1 MRRVKLSERIARELR
16 LWSVFSLDAHP
27 TYASAILPRPL
38 KTSRELKASLEG
50 RGAFELVGEQV
61 ERQID
66 SWRDDS
72 GLARLSFTS
81 VKNKQQLLKVW
92 DDESLWE
99 STLNDL
105 NALITY
111 QSAID
116 ALISQ
121 SSLRWKLPRMGA
133 VDRAIL
139 RLGTYELCFK
149 LGISARSILNESIE
163 LGKRYGSADSSR
175 FINGV
180 LDRIA
185 QDLGRVDRRVMK
197 SNSDQVNVVQVKRR
211 DSAEGSS

>member
-1 MRRVKLSERIARELR
+1 M
-16 LWSVFSLDAHP
+16 
-27 TYASAILPRPL
+27 
-38 KTSRELKASLEG
+38 
-50 RGAFELVGEQV
+50 
-61 ERQID
+61 
-66 SWRDDS
+66 
-72 GLARLSFTS
+72 
-81 VKNKQQLLKVW
+81 KNKQQLLKVW

-99 STLNDL
+99 SALSDL

-149 LGISARSILNESIE
+149 LDLSARTILNESIE
-163 LGKRYGSADSSR
+163 LGKRYGSADSGR

-185 QDLGRVDRRVMK
+185 QDLGRVDRRVVK
-197 SNSDQVNVVQVKRR
+197 SSADLVSVVQVKRR
-211 DSAEGSS
+211 DSAEGSN